1 MVCVPYGHW
10 QSTGLYLSMKYL
22 KKNWD
27 KLSLFFIIL
36 LSVILRFVR
45 YPDRWGLAYDQA
57 HDAIIAHHAISTFQL
72 PLLGPFSSA
81 GPYQTG
87 GEWYWFIMFG
97 TILYPFSVITPWI
110 VMTLLYVFFVYLM
123 IQVGTELVER
133 KFGFLV
139 GLLAAISPAQITQ
152 GTNLTNQSPIAVI
165 GLLSIWCSVR
175 YLRKKERRYIFLL
188 ALLVGL
194 GSSIHLQGVA
204 LGILLVVTV
213 IFAKRFDIKTIFV
226 VFLGLLILW
235 TPVII
240 VDIQNH
246 FFNSKGMLQYY
257 LHDQYNISL
266 DVLGRRW
273 KTYAGVF
280 WPKMWSFVI
289 GGESI
294 LGYVITIGLL
304 IVAGYQIVTR
314 KIAKEWLVL
323 LLSVAG
329 MITLLRYTRTPLFDS
344 YIVFL
349 HPFIL
354 LLTAWLLY
362 WLYQQRKLFG
372 YIALGIIFLI
382 SLQRDIKEINAST
395 NRTGKA
401 STLWKDHLLKTF
413 PGKSFAIYDY
423 KNDTRDKSVP
433 LILFLQSHN
442 KKMQETMRIGMIA
455 TDAGYIKQPII
466 YGKDDGTKLV
476 NLEKVSITQLKKDGW
491 ILTDPQSIYEATEHW
506 YKNK

>member
-1 MVCVPYGHW
+1 
-10 QSTGLYLSMKYL
+10 MKYF
-22 KKNWD
+22 KKNLD
-27 KLSLFFIIL
+27 KVSLAFILILSI
-36 LSVILRFVR
+36 ILRFAR

-57 HDAIIAHHAISTFQL
+57 HDAVIAHHAINTLQL

-87 GEWYWFIMFG
+87 GEWYWFIIFG
-97 TILYPFSVITPWI
+97 TILNPFSVITPW
-110 VMTLLYVFFVYLM
+110 VFMTLLYVFFVYL
-123 IQVGTELVER
+123 IIHIGTELVDK

-152 GTNLTNQSPIAVI
+152 GTNLTNQSPIAVVS
-165 GLLSIWCSVR
+165 LLSIWCSIR

-204 LGILLVVTV
+204 LGILLLITV
-213 IFAKRFDIKTIFV
+213 IFAKRFDLRTMV
-226 VFLGLLILW
+226 VVVLGLLIPW

-240 VDIQNH
+240 VDIQNN

-257 LHDQYNISL
+257 LHDQYAISL

-289 GGESI
+289 GGEI
-294 LGYVITIGLL
+294 LLGYVTTVSLL
-304 IVAGYQIVTR
+304 IVVGYQVVNR

-323 LLSVAG
+323 LLSMAG

-354 LLTAWLLY
+354 LATAWLLY
-362 WLYQQRKLFG
+362 WLYQQKKVFG
-372 YIALGIIFLI
+372 YIALGIIFLV
-382 SLQRDIKEINAST
+382 SLQRDIMEINAST

-401 STLWKDHLLKTF
+401 SALWRNHLIKTF
-413 PGKSFAIYDY
+413 PGKSFAIYDF
-423 KNDTRDKSVP
+423 KNNTRDKSVP
-433 LILFLQSHN
+433 LILFLQAHN
-442 KKMQETMRIGMIA
+442 RRLQETMRVGMIA

-466 YGKDDGTKLV
+466 YGKTEGTKIV
-476 NLEKVSITQLKKDGW
+476 NLENVSNKQLEKDGW

-506 YKNK
+506 YRKR